1 MSRLDGPRS
10 RRRMA
15 PVLAIHIE
23 TKWRIDDPPAHELRP
38 EQVYRRSGKL
48 RVRCQ
53 QAGKRL
59 AFPFSWIGFVPIQD
73 ESRRHVRFVAGYA
86 QATLSTQRIAAI
98 VVRPRRV
105 PGAHVPD
112 DEFLLPAKH
121 RTDTGFSEE
130 RRLPPEIGTLL
141 FREPEVDLLQMAAAV
156 MARNALQIQAEKN
169 LRGPHRDLIA
179 SVLVIHVVPVA
190 LHHTVAGNEAGGSGG
205 PVGER
210 VGGDHV
216 AHEVVVGDSQFQR
229 LVDVVVES
237 RDTLLVLR
245 VIAEQVAKEVGP
257 AVEEWLFFP
266 AADALS
272 WQCGN
277 QRVDNLV
284 PLVRI
289 GILKETA
296 DLFWSRQP
304 PR

>member
-23 TKWRIDDPPAHELRP
+23 TKWRVDDPPAHELRP
-38 EQVYRRSGKL
+38 EQVYRRSGEL

-59 AFPFSWIGFVPIQD
+59 AFPFSRIGFVPIQD
-73 ESRRHVRFVAGYA
+73 ESRGDVRFVAGYA
-86 QATLSTQRIAAI
+86 QATLSFQRIAAI

-121 RTDTGFSEE
+121 RTDAGFSEE

-141 FREPEVDLLQMAAAV
+141 LREPQVDLLQMSGAV
-156 MARNALQIQAEKN
+156 MARNALQIHAEKN
-169 LRGPHRDLIA
+169 LGGPHRDLIA
-179 SVLVIHVVPVA
+179 SVLVIHLVPVA
-190 LHHTVAGNEAGGSGG
+190 LHHTVAGNEAGGPGG

-210 VGGDHV
+210 ARGDHV
-216 AHEVVVGDSQFQR
+216 ARKVVVGNSKLQH
-229 LVDVVVES
+229 LINVIVES
-237 RDTLLVLR
+237 RDTLFVLR
-245 VIAEQVAKEVGP
+245 IISKQITKEVSP

-272 WQCGN
+272 GQCGN
-277 QRVDNLV
+277 QRVDDLV
-284 PLVRI
+284 PLARI

-296 DLFWSRQP
+296 NLFRSRQP